1 MKSDVVISFAAGL
14 VTGVAVAYLLIT
26 DRLQRQMDQEIEE
39 RVDEVEKSAFQEYRE
54 NIDKLTAMYENKEEK
69 EALEYKPS
77 ENPNIEILDPQTF
90 QEGML
95 GYEFFEVR
103 LATSTI
109 MWMADDNGNRMKE
122 SAEELIGSEAMK
134 SGGAYGADPHDVFV
148 RNTQVFAWTVM
159 SISSTSTGLKIS
171 TGQVTTTPETT
182 IQNDDW
188 RRIFRIPSPTCR
200 RRLPSRSM

>member
-1 MKSDVVISFAAGL
+1 MKSNLVISFTAGL

-54 NIDKLTAMYENKEEK
+54 NIDKLTEMYEKKEEK

-95 GYEFFEVR
+95 GYEFFEVDCYVDDNVV
-103 LATSTI
+103 
-109 MWMADDNGNRMKE
+109 ADDNGNRMKE

-134 SGGAYGADPHDVFV
+134 SGGAHGADPHDVFV
-148 RNTQVFAWTVM
+148 RNHKLRMDLHVHLLDIDWVED
-159 SISSTSTGLKIS
+159 IDLGDYYYTG
-171 TGQVTTTPETT
+171 
-182 IQNDDW
+182 DDD
-188 RRIFRIPSPTCR
+188 SE
-200 RRLPSRSM
+200 

>member
-1 MKSDVVISFAAGL
+1 MKSNLVISFAAGL
-14 VTGVAVAYLLIT
+14 VTGVTVAYLLIT

-54 NIDKLTAMYENKEEK
+54 NIDKLTAMYEKKEEK
-69 EALEYKPS
+69 EALEHQPS

-95 GYEFFEVR
+95 GYEFFEVDCYVNDNVV
-103 LATSTI
+103 
-109 MWMADDNGNRMKE
+109 ADDNGNRMKE

-148 RNTQVFAWTVM
+148 RNHKLRMDLHVHLLDIDWVED
-159 SISSTSTGLKIS
+159 IDLPGYYYTG
-171 TGQVTTTPETT
+171 
-182 IQNDDW
+182 DDD
-188 RRIFRIPSPTCR
+188 SE
-200 RRLPSRSM
+200 

>member
-54 NIDKLTAMYENKEEK
+54 NIDKLTAMYEKK
-69 EALEYKPS
+69 ALAADQ
-77 ENPNIEILDPQTF
+77 ENPEKKISDIEILDPDTF
-90 QEGML
+90 QQGAL
-95 GYEFFEVR
+95 GYEFFEVDCYVNDNVV
-103 LATSTI
+103 
-109 MWMADDNGNRMKE
+109 ADDNGNRMKE

-148 RNTQVFAWTVM
+148 RNHKLRMDLHVHLLDIDWVED
-159 SISSTSTGLKIS
+159 IDLGDYYYTG
-171 TGQVTTTPETT
+171 E
-182 IQNDDW
+182 DD
-188 RRIFRIPSPTCR
+188 SE
-200 RRLPSRSM
+200 